1 MAVENS
7 KVLIIVNNWGI
18 EETELTRPLRD
29 LKAAGAKVTLA
40 ATTLDPCETVQ
51 HDRYEGETLTPDA
64 RLSDVQA
71 ADYDLLVVPGGT
83 CNVDRIRVN
92 EDAITLAQEFAH
104 EGKPIAAIC
113 HGAWL
118 LVNAGLVAGK
128 TAAPCRYIAA
138 DIENAGGHYVDEHV
152 VVLGAAGREAHAAVA
167 HQCGGDP
174 VRRRRRQPVRPD
186 GLTVV
191 VGVQVDEARERDRAA
206 PVDHLGAVGSGDRLA
221 DLDDLTVGDQDVDL
235 IAAVGP
241 DSAEQQRFPRHGQ
254 ASTFSSGRAVA
265 ESLPTSSRS
274 RTAIRTCTPLR
285 TCSSTVA

>member
-128 TAAPCRYIAA
+128 TAAPCRSGLLRGRNQGCAEVTESPQA
-138 DIENAGGHYVDEHV
+138 DSVTETTAPWQQAG
-152 VVLGAAGREAHAAVA
+152 
-167 HQCGGDP
+167 
-174 VRRRRRQPVRPD
+174 RRRRQYPD
-186 GLTVV
+186 RGC
-191 VGVQVDEARERDRAA
+191 
-206 PVDHLGAVGSGDRLA
+206 HAVWR
-221 DLDDLTVGDQDVDL
+221 
-235 IAAVGP
+235 
-241 DSAEQQRFPRHGQ
+241 
-254 ASTFSSGRAVA
+254 
-265 ESLPTSSRS
+265 
-274 RTAIRTCTPLR
+274 
-285 TCSSTVA
+285 